1 MRNGVVTLWA
11 KFSGECAKW
20 ARRWSSYIYPRSS
33 HLYYG
38 PMLERE
44 AVKRNL
50 DWFTRWIKPA
60 S

>member
-1 MRNGVVTLWA
+1 MPIA
-11 KFSGECAKW
+11 HGE
-20 ARRWSSYIYPRSS
+20 RLLTPISRSSQVLLPWSSYIYPRSS

-44 AVKRNL
+44 AMKRNL